1 MRFYISTQSQLMV
14 ATAMSIVALLALGL
28 MVFLAIRYFAEM
40 VDDGVPGHSGLSCR
54 HCTSKSIHASYP
66 SGLVDM
72 AFSLFGCIP
81 YRCEVCSLRFYAR
94 RPAISVDATTTGR

>member
-14 ATAMSIVALLALGL
+14 ATAMGIVALLALGL
-28 MVFLAIRYFAEM
+28 IVLLAIRYFADM
-40 VDDGVPGHSGLSCR
+40 LDDGVPGHSGLSCR
-54 HCTSKSIHASYP
+54 HCTSKSIHTSYP

-72 AFSLFGCIP
+72 AFSLCGCIP

-94 RPAISVDATTTGR
+94 KSAISADATTPGR